1 MYHFSLSTFIVLILT
16 ENHAIELDFWS
27 DKNVAAS
34 QFSHDDHT
42 TLLYQKSKLYSI
54 FCHLSS
60 LTSYLSHLNSVMII
74 RFSFTRDRNDF
85 NFFKLVGNPTN
96 TRDKFE
102 LWHIIS
108 EVSVT

>member
-1 MYHFSLSTFIVLILT
+1 MYHFSLSTSVMILT

-27 DKNVAAS
+27 DKNVEAS
-34 QFSHDDHT
+34 QFFHDCST
-42 TLLYQKSKLYSI
+42 TLLYQKKSRLYLI
-54 FCHLSS
+54 FCYLSN

-74 RFSFTRDRNDF
+74 RFSFTRDKNVF